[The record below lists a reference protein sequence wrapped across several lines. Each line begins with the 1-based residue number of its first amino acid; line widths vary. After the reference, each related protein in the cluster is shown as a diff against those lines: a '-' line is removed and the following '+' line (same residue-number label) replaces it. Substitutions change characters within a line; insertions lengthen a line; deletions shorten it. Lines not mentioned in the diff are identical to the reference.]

1 MISTVSKAVHCW
13 CKLNTKKMVNKLSVI
28 GGVWLYTL
36 RLSSIVYRPGAIVWV
51 LAHTYFC
58 IFVLIIKIF
67 FIKFEGGEKK
77 KSSNKK
83 NLSLWRQSW
92 SFKTSFIESTL
103 RAI

>member
-1 MISTVSKAVHCW
+1 MISTVSKAVHCL

-28 GGVWLYTL
+28 GGRGGGGVWLYTL

-77 KSSNKK
+77 KKQQQKELVPLASI
-83 NLSLWRQSW
+83 LVL
-92 SFKTSFIESTL
+92 
-103 RAI
+103 

>member
-28 GGVWLYTL
+28 GGGGGGGGGGGVWLYTL
-36 RLSSIVYRPGAIVWV
+36 RLSSIVYRPGAIVLV

-77 KSSNKK
+77 KKQQQKELVPLASI
-83 NLSLWRQSW
+83 LVL
-92 SFKTSFIESTL
+92 
-103 RAI
+103 